1 MAMAKR
7 SLVAPL
13 LVFTFYCSYLSVPS
27 LAFADDF
34 HRCLAINI
42 PSQLVFT
49 QRSPSFTPVLVSSIR
64 NPKFNTPAMVK
75 PRYIVTPTNAS
86 HVQAAV
92 VCGRQYGVRLRVRS
106 GGHDYEGLSFRSVRP
121 EVFAVVDLSNLR
133 SVSGAVDVVT
143 RWQEVAPSLPEDLDL
158 DLGENVVVGNVSSYE
173 SGKVWGEKYF
183 KGNYQRLAMAK
194 GQIDPDDYFRNEQSV
209 PPLVRSQ

>member
-133 SVSGAVDVVT
+133 SVSVDTQNATAWVDSGATGAVDVVT
-143 RWQEVAPSLPEDLDL
+143 RWQEVAPSLPEDLF
-158 DLGENVVVGNVSSYE
+158 VR
-173 SGKVWGEKYF
+173 VWGEKYF